1 MLLVSPM
8 SGALSSSLRQV
19 LVTLPMLGVGVVV
32 GRIS

>member
-19 LVTLPMLGVGVVV
+19 LFTLPMLGVGVVV